1 MATTVQPKPWHIV
14 CLALFALP
22 FAAVGVWSGIEA
34 GREIAA
40 YRRMQGWQE
49 TPAKILQTELKT
61 DCDGEGCT
69 NWVTAEYAY
78 TYQGRQYTGHRVS
91 LHGGS
96 DNVGSF
102 QEDAYRQLRKH
113 KISGRP
119 FRCYANPER
128 PAEAILFRDLREEM
142 VAFRTVFIVG
152 FGGAGFGLLTAV
164 GVGYRMMRA
173 DAIAT
178 GLHPREPWLRKKD
191 WADNKIRSTTGRSA
205 LILSVVAFYWNLF
218 SAPAWYVFCNDLFA
232 KGICSSAGVLTF
244 PMFGSVLI
252 VVAAVPILRRCKYG
266 RSGFQMAAV
275 PGVIGGRLA
284 GVILVP
290 RKVRPKDGFWV
301 TLECV
306 DKFTQSDG
314 DYNVASHDIVWQDQ
328 QIVSR
333 DLRQTDPGQT
343 AIPVLFHI
351 PYGCR
356 PTDETSTS
364 NKTIWRLRCSAKTS
378 GLGYIAA
385 FDVPVFKTPE
395 SDPNFASDLGAMA
408 EYAAPR
414 PTEGKFLT
422 AGIVETTLPS
432 GDGRRFVF
440 PLGRNA
446 SGSLLLLVVWLVW
459 SWFVVLLWC
468 SGMPIFSLVL
478 FGLFGVIILLAG
490 LNLWFYRSTV
500 DVSPAGLTVTG
511 GICGLGRARR
521 VDAAEVARIEA
532 KWNGSIGW
540 VTDYNIVAVRNHGKP
555 ITLGKH
561 VAGRWPAEAICRQIE
576 QARAKP

>member
-22 FAAVGVWSGIEA
+22 FAAIGVWSGIEA

-91 LHGGS
+91 MHGGS

-102 QEDAYRQLRKH
+102 QEDAYRQLREH

-119 FRCYANPER
+119 FRCYVNPER
-128 PAEAILFRDLREEM
+128 PAEAPLPRPARGNGRLQSGFYRRIRRSGLR
-142 VAFRTVFIVG
+142 
-152 FGGAGFGLLTAV
+152 AV
-164 GVGYRMMRA
+164 DGRCRRLSHYASRRHRHR
-173 DAIAT
+173 
-178 GLHPREPWLRKKD
+178 LHPPALAAQKD
-191 WADNKIRSTTGRSA
+191 GADNRIRSTTGRSS
-205 LILSVVAFYWNLF
+205 LILSAVAFYWNLF

-232 KGICSSAGVLTF
+232 KGICSSPGVLIF

-266 RSGFQMAAV
+266 RSVFQMAAV
-275 PGVIGGRLA
+275 PGVIGGQLA

-290 RKVRPKDGFWV
+290 RKVRPKDGFRV
-301 TLECV
+301 TLKRV

-356 PTDETSTS
+356 RRRNEHVQQDDMAASMLGEDAGAWLHRRVRRAGIQNAGERSKFRVRSRPWPNT
-364 NKTIWRLRCSAKTS
+364 LRC
-378 GLGYIAA
+378 GLPKGSFLRRALWKPPCPRATAA
-385 FDVPVFKTPE
+385 GSF
-395 SDPNFASDLGAMA
+395 
-408 EYAAPR
+408 
-414 PTEGKFLT
+414 
-422 AGIVETTLPS
+422 
-432 GDGRRFVF
+432 F
-440 PLGRNA
+440 PLVGMPPVPCC
-446 SGSLLLLVVWLVW
+446 SWWFGSYGPGSLFSYGVREGR
-459 SWFVVLLWC
+459 SSASFC
-468 SGMPIFSLVL
+468 SGCS
-478 FGLFGVIILLAG
+478 G
-490 LNLWFYRSTV
+490 
-500 DVSPAGLTVTG
+500 
-511 GICGLGRARR
+511 
-521 VDAAEVARIEA
+521 
-532 KWNGSIGW
+532 
-540 VTDYNIVAVRNHGKP
+540 
-555 ITLGKH
+555 
-561 VAGRWPAEAICRQIE
+561 
-576 QARAKP
+576 